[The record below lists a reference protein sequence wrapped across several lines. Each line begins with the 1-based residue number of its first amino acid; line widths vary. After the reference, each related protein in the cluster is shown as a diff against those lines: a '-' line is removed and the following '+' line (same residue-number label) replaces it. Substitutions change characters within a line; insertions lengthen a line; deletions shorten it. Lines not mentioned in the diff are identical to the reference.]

1 MLQWIC
7 YPQILNWW
15 IQGKRQLFL
24 DSSKT
29 FLRKRYEIRRD
40 IKKHCHKTYFPF
52 VFKKVVCQN
61 FNGDKN
67 NSYTSFIIVYEHF
80 SFEF

>member
-1 MLQWIC
+1 MDSRKKTI
-7 YPQILNWW
+7 IL
-15 IQGKRQLFL
+15 RQFKDFL
-24 DSSKT
+24 KE
-29 FLRKRYEIRRD
+29 KIYEIRRN